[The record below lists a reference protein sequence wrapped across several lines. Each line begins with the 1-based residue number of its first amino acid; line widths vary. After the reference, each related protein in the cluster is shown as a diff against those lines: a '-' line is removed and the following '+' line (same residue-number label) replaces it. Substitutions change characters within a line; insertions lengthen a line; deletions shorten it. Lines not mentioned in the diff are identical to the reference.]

1 MATDGIT
8 HTGDMT
14 TDEIHTQK
22 YWDAMTGDAIAR
34 AFVVAGRRLAIE
46 HHGGLANGGGELVA
60 DHIQPPG
67 WIQLRGVFLVCRL
80 RRPGRIAGTTKKL
93 ATTSRFCPLQRVKRS
108 YRSVKTARARYGL
121 GRAIA
126 SMGCSQNCI

>member
-1 MATDGIT
+1 VRVFGA
-8 HTGDMT
+8 
-14 TDEIHTQK
+14 
-22 YWDAMTGDAIAR
+22 
-34 AFVVAGRRLAIE
+34 AGRRLAIE
-46 HHGGLANGGGELVA
+46 HHGGLANGGELVA

-93 ATTSRFCPLQRVKRS
+93 ATTSRFFPLQRVKRS
-108 YRSVKTARARYGL
+108 YRSVKTARARYGF
-121 GRAIA
+121 GREIA